1 MGAVGGIAGAAVDAA
16 GGVVGAAAGAAGGVA
31 VCISVG
37 PADIVVAAGGEG
49 VYATAPNG

>member
-1 MGAVGGIAGAAVDAA
+1 MGAVGGIAGAAVD
-16 GGVVGAAAGAAGGVA
+16 AAGGVA